1 MIAEDILPL
10 TEMDPFMHLLLP
22 LLFLLAV
29 RVDAKKAILFAPLA
43 ILPDFDALFGL
54 HRALFHSF
62 IPILVIPLAF
72 VVYSKL
78 RRPEWMFGSVIALF
92 YLSSHVVLDLG
103 GVAFFWPFVQEQ
115 FYFVPEVQFNLQG
128 GVNFNIS
135 IDYGMKELEEMGTA
149 SFLSQ
154 EGAAL
159 LLLGV
164 LVLAVFHK
172 EALQGLRTSWAVFR
186 DFLAGVF
193 RRWPF
198 K

>member
-1 MIAEDILPL
+1 
-10 TEMDPFMHLLLP
+10 MHLLLP

-62 IPILVIPLAF
+62 IPILVLPMAF
-72 VVYSKL
+72 VIYSKL
-78 RRPEWMFGSVIALF
+78 RKPEWMLGSVIALF

-103 GVAFFWPFVQEQ
+103 GVAFFWPVVQEQ
-115 FYFVPEVQFNLQG
+115 FYFIPQVQFDLQG
-128 GVNFNIS
+128 GVNFKIS
-135 IDYGMKELEEMGTA
+135 VEYGMKELEEMGTT

-186 DFLAGVF
+186 GFLTGIF
-193 RRWPF
+193 RR
-198 K
+198 